1 MGEEHT
7 KVPLTPSGFT
17 ASTSRRGRG
26 RTRLLIAL
34 AVVIV
39 LLAASGAGY
48 LWKVRSDNRAQD
60 RAATAAA
67 EAYLSSWQ
75 SLASSGDT
83 ATSATDRAAGTGT
96 AAPSAAPASA
106 GPSAAPTAAQEQGR
120 AGVTAVTAPGSIGVD
135 QLVASMVD
143 ARTRLNVTGA
153 RVVPGALE
161 RTGST
166 ATVGYSASLTLA
178 GFPEPYSYDG
188 VLHLARQGKDWK
200 VQARPDAIHP
210 ALTAPGLRL
219 DRTTSTGKRG
229 QLVDVNGQPLS
240 GDAELAG
247 NLVGQVAPLS
257 GLQRVHDAVLAP
269 QGGTV
274 AVRNE
279 RNETVNTLRSYPMTD
294 GKDVE
299 TTLDLKVQRAGE
311 AAMATASKPAGALVA
326 VDVRTGGV
334 LALVNHPLN
343 GYGRAINGR
352 YPPGS
357 TFKIVTA
364 TAALLA
370 GKDANTPLDC
380 TQTVAVGGRTFANAE
395 NEEFGVIPLRE
406 AFAHSCNTAFIRLE
420 GSLPDSALEQAAKLY
435 GFDGSRPLPIASVGG
450 SFPTPKDAVESAS
463 DALGQGK
470 VNASPLQ
477 MASVAAAVASGT
489 WHQPFVSGSAPRSNP
504 LPAAVVPT
512 LRDFMRLVVT
522 EGTAAS
528 VAFPG
533 EVHGKTG
540 TAEYKDGNPPPT
552 HGWFVGYR
560 GDVAFA
566 VIVEDGGFGAQSAA
580 PIAAHFLQ
588 NLDTTP

>member
-1 MGEEHT
+1 
-7 KVPLTPSGFT
+7 
-17 ASTSRRGRG
+17 AS
-26 RTRLLIAL
+26 
-34 AVVIV
+34 
-39 LLAASGAGY
+39 AG
-48 LWKVRSDNRAQD
+48 
-60 RAATAAA
+60 
-67 EAYLSSWQ
+67 
-75 SLASSGDT
+75 
-83 ATSATDRAAGTGT
+83 
-96 AAPSAAPASA
+96 PASA
-106 GPSAAPTAAQEQGR
+106 GPSAVPAASVALTAAQEQGR
-120 AGVTAVTAPGSIGVD
+120 AGVTAVAVPGTINVD
-135 QLVASMVD
+135 QLVTSMAD

-153 RVVPGALE
+153 RFVPGALE

-166 ATVGYSASLTLA
+166 ATVGYSALLTLA
-178 GFPEPYSYDG
+178 SFPEPYGYDG
-188 VLHLARQGKDWK
+188 VLHLARQGKAWK

-210 ALTAPGLRL
+210 ALAAPGLRL
-219 DRTTSTGKRG
+219 DRTTSKGKRG
-229 QLVDVNGQPLS
+229 QLVDANGQPLS

-274 AVRNE
+274 VVRNE
-279 RNETVNTLRSYPMTD
+279 RNETVSTLRSYPMTD
-294 GKDVE
+294 GKDVQ

-311 AAMATASKPAGALVA
+311 AAMAAASKPTGALVA

-343 GYGRAINGR
+343 GYGRAINGH

-364 TAALLA
+364 TAALIA

-380 TQTVAVGGRTFANAE
+380 TQTVAVGGRTFNNAE
-395 NEEFGVIPLRE
+395 AEQFGVIPLRE
-406 AFAHSCNTAFIRLE
+406 AFARSCNTAFIRLE
-420 GSLPDSALEQAAKLY
+420 QSLPDTALEQAAKLY
-435 GFDGSRPLPIASVGG
+435 GFDGSQPLPIASVGG

-463 DALGQGK
+463 DAIGQGK

-477 MASVAAAVASGT
+477 MASVAAAAASGT
-489 WHQPFVSGSAPRSNP
+489 WHQPFVTGTAPRSNP

-512 LRDFMRLVVT
+512 LQDFMRAVVT
-522 EGTAAS
+522 EGTANS

-533 EVHGKTG
+533 EVRGKTG
-540 TAEYKDGNPPPT
+540 TAEYKDGSPPPT

-560 GDVAFA
+560 GNVAFA

-580 PIAAHFLQ
+580 PIAAHFLA
-588 NLDTTP
+588 NLDATP